1 MKQSEESE
9 FNNLKDKPKYDCFR
23 RKTYTFAVVIIQI
36 RLSDMAKV
44 GYIFHADQYDGFDA
58 DRQWMERYGC
68 VQVVEELSGQEKQR
82 PAWKQLMASL
92 GRGDELVVAKFSN
105 AVRGV
110 RELAVL
116 LELCRVKVVRLVSIH
131 DRIDSRGALFPN
143 TKIGDVLEMFGSLP
157 EETAALRKASAH
169 VARLRMSR
177 KPTKTDTGKMKA
189 DREECIVHMYDE
201 GHSIDEIW
209 EVSGFKSRSS
219 VFRILNKHGVTLNRG
234 PHQGPLK
241 KRKNDIQEE
250 Q

>member
-1 MKQSEESE
+1 MKRKMDFE
-9 FNNLKDKPKYDCFR
+9 FNNLKDIFKYDCFL
-23 RKTYTFAVVIIQI
+23 RKTCTFAVVIIQI

-44 GYIFHADQYDGFDA
+44 GYIFHAEQYDGFDA
-58 DRQWMERYGC
+58 DRHWMEEYGC

-116 LELCRVKVVRLVSIH
+116 LELCRVKVVRIISIH
-131 DRIDSRGALFPN
+131 DRIDSHGILFPE
-143 TKIGDVLEMFGSLP
+143 TKTGDVLEMFGSLP

-177 KPTKTDTGKMKA
+177 KQVKTNAGKMRA

-241 KRKNDIQEE
+241 SKTKNN
-250 Q
+250 